1 MDDTLKQRLVEAL
14 GSEVAENIK
23 LCSSIAKIEP
33 FEASAH
39 ETVYDLLKLAFDK
52 GQSFPGIR
60 IAGANGAI
68 GPNNKPRMLKIS
80 AWIAHAGQVNMN
92 RYRFIA
98 EDLKEVVDEGL
109 FGAPY
114 FGMLD
119 YNHDFQLY
127 GVWYSAKYAY
137 DPVAEADGILA
148 EGVLFAWRF
157 ESLADK
163 MLAEQV
169 RNGSIAVSMG
179 CHPQFIEFHEDD
191 RGEFIDL
198 RKPVFVTTS
207 VLDIAPADQFGRGLG
222 TEDTEQLP
230 EERELLLQIAQAA
243 ASASNEPKEVEMT
256 PEQIAELVTA
266 MRDAVKEENQAQFGP
281 LFEAAERL
289 PNVEGELATANE
301 SLTAATTRVAELE
314 GTVSGLETERDEIRV
329 AREAAETRIA
339 ELEAELTELREFRTQ
354 VETERASAEL
364 KATRDARLAELSE
377 PALAAFNRMEEEARE
392 RLASRWEAM
401 DQDEWSIALASLN
414 GTNRYETAS
423 AREGLLPGA
432 KDGEGAPKFE
442 IDRFVK

>member
-1 MDDTLKQRLVEAL
+1 MLKQRLVEAL
-14 GSEVAENIK
+14 GPDVADKIK
-23 LCSSIAKIEP
+23 LCSSVATVEP
-33 FEASAH
+33 FEASDN
-39 ETVYDLLKLAFDK
+39 ETVHDLLKLAFDK
-52 GQSFPGIR
+52 GKAFPGIR
-60 IAGANGAI
+60 IAGSNGAI
-68 GPNNKPRMLKIS
+68 GSNNKPRMLKIS
-80 AWIAHAGQVNMN
+80 AWIAHAGQVNKN
-92 RYRFIA
+92 RYRFLA

-137 DPVAEADGILA
+137 DPVAGADGILA

-179 CHPQFIEFHEDD
+179 CHPQFIEFSEDD

-207 VLDIAPADQFGRGLG
+207 VLDIDPADVFGRGLG

-256 PEQIAELVTA
+256 LEQIAELVTA
-266 MRDAVKEENQAQFGP
+266 MRNAVAEENQTQFGP

-289 PNVEGELATANE
+289 PEAESALATANE
-301 SLTAATTRVAELE
+301 ALTAATARVTELE
-314 GTVSGLETERDEIRV
+314 GTVAGLETERDEVRV
-329 AREAAETRIA
+329 AREAAEARLET
-339 ELEAELTELREFRTQ
+339 LEAELAELREFRTQ
-354 VETERASAEL
+354 VETTQADAER
-364 KATRDARLAELSE
+364 KAVRETRIAELSE
-377 PALAAFNRMEEEARE
+377 PALAAFNRMEEEVRE

-401 DQDEWSIALASLN
+401 DQDTWTIALASLN
-414 GTNRYETAS
+414 GPGRYEGAS
-423 AREGLLPGA
+423 TREGGALPGL
-432 KDGEGAPKFE
+432 KDGETEGKFA